1 MYYFLPPFYQGVLTT
16 NPPPFQLCAPFFA
29 KTISH
34 GAGALPVFKKNS
46 SSNTNLHERFGK
58 DSGKHNAFKTM
69 KILVVHRQKKTVD
82 LIKSVLSSCNPVVLH
97 TESGLDGLLTS
108 RIEHFDVIISG
119 TDLPVVTGFELIRS
133 VRTNSINRNT
143 PVIFISDEV
152 DEKTQHLGN
161 ALGVAAMLALKDVD
175 IRLADIVSEQVK
187 TEPDKKWSELLPST
201 RSN

>member
-1 MYYFLPPFYQGVLTT
+1 MKGLGKIVTNTT
-16 NPPPFQLCAPFFA
+16 L
-29 KTISH
+29 
-34 GAGALPVFKKNS
+34 L
-46 SSNTNLHERFGK
+46 
-58 DSGKHNAFKTM
+58 KTM

-161 ALGVAAMLALKDVD
+161 ALGVAAMLALRDVD

-187 TEPDKKWSELLPST
+187 TEPDKKWSELLPNT